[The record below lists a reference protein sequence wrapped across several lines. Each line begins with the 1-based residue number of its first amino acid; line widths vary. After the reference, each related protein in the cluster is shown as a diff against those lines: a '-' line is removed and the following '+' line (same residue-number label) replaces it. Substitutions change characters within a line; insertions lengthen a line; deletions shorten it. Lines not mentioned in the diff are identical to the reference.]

1 VDVGRWEQ
9 PVRWWRTKIVE
20 PLRTQLTQGV
30 SPSRLAAALAL
41 GAVLGVIPV
50 LGVTTLLS
58 GLAAIALRLNQP
70 AIQVANYAAAPLQLA
85 LFIPF
90 FKAGAA
96 LLGAP
101 PVTFT
106 LAQLRDELA
115 ADASGTILRYLGAEL
130 RAVGAWALVAP
141 LAFAALFLGL
151 RLLLARLP
159 LPAPAPGEP

>member
-1 VDVGRWEQ
+1 MQ
-9 PVRWWRTKIVE
+9 WWKTRVIE
-20 PLRTQLTQGV
+20 PLRTQLVQGV

-41 GAVLGVIPV
+41 GAVLGVIPI

-58 GLAAIALRLNQP
+58 ALAAVALRLNQP

-96 LLGAP
+96 LVGAP

-115 ADASGTILRYLGAEL
+115 ADAGATILRYLGADL
-130 RAVGAWALVAP
+130 RAVGVWALVAP
-141 LAFAALFLGL
+141 LAFAALFLSL
-151 RLLLARLP
+151 RWLLARLP
-159 LPAPAPGEP
+159 LPAPAPGGP